1 MMTGHRVLAILEA
14 KPAAASE
21 CSPSPAR
28 IDNAWDGRMLQ
39 NAEGVSASPLLDD
52 LGLRP
57 DRQGRFA
64 TFGFASLTLDRRTGG
79 QLLGWSAGR
88 PRRMVAVRCI
98 VVRSGVQRGY
108 VPTLESITRSESCPT
123 TEGLRRCGR

>member
-52 LGLRP
+52 LGL
-57 DRQGRFA
+57 
-64 TFGFASLTLDRRTGG
+64 
-79 QLLGWSAGR
+79 LGWSSRKPRQVVAR
-88 PRRMVAVRCI
+88 ATVPRRPVGQSKAVTYTPR
-98 VVRSGVQRGY
+98 
-108 VPTLESITRSESCPT
+108 VPPPSAMR
-123 TEGLRRCGR
+123 

>member
-52 LGLRP
+52 LGEVER
-57 DRQGRFA
+57 G
-64 TFGFASLTLDRRTGG
+64 
-79 QLLGWSAGR
+79 LLGWSSRKPRQVVAR
-88 PRRMVAVRCI
+88 ATVPRRPVGQSKAVTYTPR
-98 VVRSGVQRGY
+98 
-108 VPTLESITRSESCPT
+108 VPPPSAMR
-123 TEGLRRCGR
+123 